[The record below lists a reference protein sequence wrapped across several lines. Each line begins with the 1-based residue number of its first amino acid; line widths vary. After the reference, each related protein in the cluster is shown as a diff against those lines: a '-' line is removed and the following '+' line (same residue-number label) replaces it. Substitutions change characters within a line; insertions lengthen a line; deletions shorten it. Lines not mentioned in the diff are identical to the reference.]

1 MFKKKKKEKKKQKTI
16 STPEIEINSSVY
28 TADYILSKALDIGEN
43 ILRCGGESHRIEDTI
58 ERICSAYGA
67 VHTDVF
73 ALPSLVVAGIRMADG
88 TTASQ
93 VRRVYK
99 TSNNMY
105 KLDEMNRISREV
117 CSGNISLE
125 DVEEKI
131 YNALHNKPFPK
142 YLSIVGG
149 VIAAGAFAVFFG
161 GNLWDALA
169 AAIAGFFVS
178 VMNRQKI
185 NLMNKMLYTVAQSFV
200 GAICGLLLVHFGI
213 GQNIDMVMIG
223 TIMLLIPGLAFG
235 NAVRDLLFGD
245 TVSGIIQLVQAVL
258 TAVMVAFGYIVAIMF
273 FGRVF

>member
-1 MFKKKKKEKKKQKTI
+1 MFKKKKTKT
-16 STPEIEINSSVY
+16 TPDTQNTVINSSVY
-28 TADYILSKALDIGEN
+28 TADYILGKALDIGEN
-43 ILRCGGESHRIEDTI
+43 ILRCGGESHRIEDTVQ
-58 ERICSAYGA
+58 RICTAYGA
-67 VHTDVF
+67 IDTNVF
-73 ALPSLVVAGIRMADG
+73 ALPSLVVAGVKMPDG
-88 TTASQ
+88 STATQ

-105 KLDEMNRISREV
+105 KLDEMNSISRDV
-117 CSGNISLE
+117 CNGVIALE

-131 YNALHNKPFPK
+131 HTALHTKPFPK

-149 VIAAGAFAVFFG
+149 VVAAAGFAVFFG

-185 NLMNKMLYTVAQSFV
+185 NLINKMLYTVAESFV

-258 TAVMVAFGYIVAIMF
+258 TAVMVAFGFIVAIML
-273 FGRVF
+273 FGRLF

>member
-1 MFKKKKKEKKKQKTI
+1 MFKKNKKTVQIEKT
-16 STPEIEINSSVY
+16 EINTAVY

-105 KLDEMNRISREV
+105 KLDEMNSISRDV
-117 CSGNISLE
+117 CSGKISLE

-131 YNALHNKPFPK
+131 HNALHNKPFPK

-149 VIAAGAFAVFFG
+149 VIAAGGFAVFFG

-185 NLMNKMLYTVAQSFV
+185 NLINKMLYTVAESFV
-200 GAICGLLLVHFGI
+200 GAICGLHLVHFGI

-245 TVSGIIQLVQAVL
+245 TVSGIIQLVQAIL

>member
-1 MFKKKKKEKKKQKTI
+1 MFKKKNKTVSTEK
-16 STPEIEINSSVY
+16 IEINTAVY

-105 KLDEMNRISREV
+105 KLDEMNSISRDV
-117 CSGNISLE
+117 CSGKISLE

-131 YNALHNKPFPK
+131 HNALHNKPFPK
-142 YLSIVGG
+142 YLSI
-149 VIAAGAFAVFFG
+149 AASEIRLLQTCNNAVCVKEGSVLCRLIITTSAPSETGFFG
-161 GNLWDALA
+161 PFFEPSSFFSKPRCAPCA
-169 AAIAGFFVS
+169 ASTI
-178 VMNRQKI
+178 
-185 NLMNKMLYTVAQSFV
+185 T
-200 GAICGLLLVHFGI
+200 GI
-213 GQNIDMVMIG
+213 
-223 TIMLLIPGLAFG
+223 P
-235 NAVRDLLFGD
+235 
-245 TVSGIIQLVQAVL
+245 
-258 TAVMVAFGYIVAIMF
+258 
-273 FGRVF
+273 

>member
-1 MFKKKKKEKKKQKTI
+1 MRKKQKNITK
-16 STPEIEINSSVY
+16 SVEITDVSLY
-28 TADYILSKALDIGEN
+28 TADYILGKALDIGEN
-43 ILRCGGESHRIEDTI
+43 ILRCGGESHRIEDTVT
-58 ERICSAYGA
+58 RICTAYGA

-73 ALPSLVVAGIRMADG
+73 ALPSLVVASVRMEDG
-88 TTASQ
+88 NTASQ
-93 VRRVYK
+93 VRRIYK
-99 TSNNMY
+99 TSNNMH
-105 KLDEMNRISREV
+105 KLDEMNRLSRDV
-117 CSGNISLE
+117 CNGLVSLD

-131 YNALHNKPFPK
+131 YNALHKNPFPK
-142 YLSIVGG
+142 YLSVLGG
-149 VIAAGAFAVFFG
+149 VIAAGGFAVFFG

-185 NLMNKMLYTVAQSFV
+185 NLKNKMLYTVAESFV

-245 TVSGIIQLVQAVL
+245 TVSGIIQLVQAIL

>member
-1 MFKKKKKEKKKQKTI
+1 MFKKKKKIQTENATVNI
-16 STPEIEINSSVY
+16 INSSIY
-28 TADYILSKALDIGEN
+28 TADYVLGKALDIGEN
-43 ILRCGGESHRIEDTI
+43 ILRCGGESHRIEDTV
-58 ERICSAYGA
+58 ERICTAYGA

-73 ALPSLVVAGIRMADG
+73 ALPSLVVAGVRFADG

-105 KLDEMNRISREV
+105 KLDEMNRLSRDV
-117 CSGNISLE
+117 CNGVVSLE

-131 YNALHNKPFPK
+131 HNALHNKPFPK

-149 VIAAGAFAVFFG
+149 IIGAGAFAVFFG
-161 GNLWDALA
+161 GSLWDALA

-273 FGRVF
+273 FGRLF

>member
-1 MFKKKKKEKKKQKTI
+1 MFRKNKKAAAVEKAE
-16 STPEIEINSSVY
+16 SLEINGSAY
-28 TADYILSKALDIGEN
+28 TADYILGKALDIGEN
-43 ILRCGGESHRIEDTI
+43 IIRCGGESYRIEDTI

-67 VHTDVF
+67 EHTDVF
-73 ALPSLVVAGIRMADG
+73 ALPSLVIASIRMSDG

-105 KLDEMNRISREV
+105 KLDEMNSISRDV
-117 CSGNISLE
+117 CSGKISLE
-125 DVEEKI
+125 EVEEKI
-131 YNALHNKPFPK
+131 HSALHNKPFPK

-149 VIAAGAFAVFFG
+149 VLSAGAFAVFFG

-185 NLMNKMLYTVAQSFV
+185 NMINKMLYTVAQAFV

-223 TIMLLIPGLAFG
+223 TIMLMIPGLSFG

-245 TVSGIIQLVQAVL
+245 TVSGIIQLVQAIL